1 MAVTTV
7 VFCVSGHILIYSF
20 FQSELKR
27 EIEEAD
33 MQSRAFGKSLNVSV
47 LMLEKDGIVLD
58 EELLEGSTTVRLSD
72 DKKTVRVNL
81 YNEAQELLE
90 AVGNEDTGKDA
101 GKEETSD
108 AGKSASSTDCR
119 VQELL
124 GKTGQGKEGYTILSS
139 GGSYTLH
146 FVSFQE
152 IAERGVR
159 LELVRDITGIF
170 QQKDYMYEIY
180 MRCMLAL
187 LIVTILAAAVLTAWI
202 VRPIKRLT
210 VGVNEFARGNFT
222 ERIPVT
228 GQDELGHLAEQFNE
242 MGEQI
247 NRSMEEL
254 RMAAVRQEQFTG
266 SFAHELKTPL
276 TSIIGYAEMLRTRQ
290 MPEETRMQYGDY
302 IFRQGKRL
310 ESLAKKMM
318 DITVLEKTEI
328 QQKNI
333 WLPGF
338 LEEITG
344 EMAPVCEKRA
354 VHLSAKAEEE
364 LMLRA
369 DPDLLK
375 SVLLNLIDNS
385 MKALGEAGRIWLKAE
400 KKGHI
405 VEISV
410 IDNGKG
416 IAKEDLPRVT
426 ESFYMGDKSR
436 KHDGSG
442 SVGLG
447 LAISR
452 RVVELH
458 HAKMKI
464 SSREGVGTKVMIQ
477 FPEVQ

>member
-1 MAVTTV
+1 MKLFWKIFFSVMAVTTV

-20 FQSELKR
+20 FQSELTQ
-27 EIEEAD
+27 EIEEAG

-47 LMLEKDGIVLD
+47 LMLEKDGIVSD
-58 EELLEGSTTVRLSD
+58 EELLEGSSSVRLAD
-72 DKKTVRVNL
+72 DKKTVQVNL
-81 YNEAQELLE
+81 YSEAQELLE
-90 AVGNEDTGKDA
+90 EDGED
-101 GKEETSD
+101 GFFVD
-108 AGKSASSTDCR
+108 RGVR
-119 VQELL
+119 ELL
-124 GKTGQGKEGYTILSS
+124 QKTDKGKEGYTILPV
-139 GGSYTLH
+139 GESYRLH

-159 LELVRDITGIF
+159 IELVRDITGIF
-170 QQKDYMYEIY
+170 QQKDHMYEIY
-180 MRCMLAL
+180 MRCMFAL
-187 LIVTILAAAVLTAWI
+187 FVVTILAAAVLTAWI

-228 GQDELGHLAEQFNE
+228 GQDELSHLAEQFNK
-242 MGEQI
+242 MGKQI
-247 NRSMEEL
+247 NCSMEEL
-254 RMAAVRQEQFTG
+254 RMAAIRQEQFTG
-266 SFAHELKTPL
+266 SFSHELKTPL

-290 MPEETRMQYGDY
+290 MTEETRMQYGDY

-318 DITVLEKTEI
+318 DITVLEKAEI
-328 QQKNI
+328 QKKNI
-333 WLPGF
+333 WVPGF

-354 VHLSAKAEEE
+354 VHLSANAQDD
-364 LMLRA
+364 LRLRA
-369 DPDLLK
+369 DPELLK

-385 MKALGEAGRIWLKAE
+385 MKALGEEGKIRLKAE

-405 VEISV
+405 VEIAV

-452 RVVELH
+452 RIVELH

-464 SSREGVGTKVMIQ
+464 SSKEGVGTKVTIQ
-477 FPEVQ
+477 FPEVR